1 MSCSIFFL
9 SGWGICFMMHC
20 VLNTSNLGEPIA
32 SDSAAWSG
40 GLRELNSPVPR
51 PSLWPPPPCPLQSC
65 SEKEEMMVD
74 KQKFVWNQWQLLAK
88 LGFRGKGLQ
97 VFPLIL
103 GSGGGRRGDF
113 QGLGTCR
120 CVIKPV
126 DGVVTRIKLR
136 HLRPPA
142 TQVNRLPTAGRGK
155 LGSALRLAR
164 DPMPSGASVP
174 YRCTLQSRPADTSL
188 S

>member
-32 SDSAAWSG
+32 SDSVAWSG

-51 PSLWPPPPCPLQSC
+51 PSLLAPAPLPLQSC
-65 SEKEEMMVD
+65 SEKEEMMAN

-103 GSGGGRRGDF
+103 GSGEGGATF
-113 QGLGTCR
+113 KVWVLCR
-120 CVIKPV
+120 CVVKPV
-126 DGVVTRIKLR
+126 DGVDPIAAVSAASS
-136 HLRPPA
+136 HPGEP
-142 TQVNRLPTAGRGK
+142 LPTAGRGQ

-174 YRCTLQSRPADTSL
+174 YRCTLRSRPADTSL